1 MNLGWWNDNRKS
13 LTDLLNINFVTMSG
27 LVSYN
32 IWNERKNIERVV
44 SYIKRQQVF
53 YIKCKFLVRDAL
65 LLFFSNIKFSLV

>member
-32 IWNERKNIERVV
+32 IRNRKKKIERVD
-44 SYIKRQQVF
+44 SYIKP
-53 YIKCKFLVRDAL
+53 
-65 LLFFSNIKFSLV
+65 